1 MTMRIE
7 EFNELL
13 HSEKET
19 GMLVESLRTL
29 SSLED
34 PREVVKATREPQG
47 QWFGWW

>member
-1 MTMRIE
+1 MRIE

-13 HSEKET
+13 RSEKET
-19 GMLVESLRTL
+19 GQLAESLRTL

-34 PREVVKATREPQG
+34 PREVVKATREPQT

>member
-7 EFNELL
+7 EFHELL
-13 HSEKET
+13 HSDLEA
-19 GMLVESLRTL
+19 GQLVVSLRTL